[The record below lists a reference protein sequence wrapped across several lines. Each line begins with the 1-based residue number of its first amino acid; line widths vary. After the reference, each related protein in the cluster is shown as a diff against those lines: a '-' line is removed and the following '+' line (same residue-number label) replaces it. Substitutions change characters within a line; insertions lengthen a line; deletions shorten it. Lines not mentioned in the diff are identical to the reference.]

1 VERTAHA
8 TAHGT
13 LPVAVIGL
21 GSIAQK
27 AYLPVLGALP
37 GLDLRL
43 MTRDPDKLARIGRAY
58 RVERLFTDLDALI
71 ASGVRAA
78 FVHAPTE
85 HHHDIVTRL
94 LDAGVDVLVDKP
106 LSYSLG
112 ESRRM
117 TELAR
122 ERGRSL
128 MVGFNR
134 RHAPAYLQALDS
146 PRDLVVLQ
154 KDRRAKT
161 GDVRTI
167 VLDDFIHLVD
177 TLRMLAPEDVEFDVH
192 GKVEDGQLHHA
203 VLRATA
209 PGFTGLAIMNRA
221 GGSAGE
227 VLQTAGADHRLEVV
241 NLTDVIHHD
250 GVPAL
255 RRGAD
260 WEPVGKRRGFEDM
273 CRRFLDAV
281 RTGERI
287 DAQDALVTHEW
298 CEEVVARLLPSQPPS
313 TGD

>member
-1 VERTAHA
+1 MEPVEPTAH
-8 TAHGT
+8 TAADGS

-21 GSIAQK
+21 GGIAQK

-43 MTRDPDKLARIGRAY
+43 MTRDPGKLARIGRAY
-58 RVERLFTDLDALI
+58 RVRHLFTDLDDVI
-71 ASGVRAA
+71 ASGIRAA

-85 HHHDIVTRL
+85 HHHALVTRL
-94 LDAGVDVLVDKP
+94 LEADIDVLVDKP
-106 LSYSLG
+106 LSYSLA

-134 RHAPAYLQALDS
+134 RYAPAYTQALDG

-154 KDRRAKT
+154 KDRHAGT

-177 TLRMLAPEDVEFDVH
+177 TLRMLAPRQADLDVH
-192 GKVEDGQLHHA
+192 GKVVDGQLHHV
-203 VLRATA
+203 VLRAAA
-209 PGFTGLAIMNRA
+209 PGFTGLAVMNRS

-227 VLQTAGADHRLEVV
+227 VLQTAGADRRRDVV
-241 NLTDVIHHD
+241 NLTDVTEHD
-250 GVPAL
+250 GVPSL
-255 RRGAD
+255 RRGSD
-260 WEPVGKRRGFEDM
+260 WEPVGRRRGFEAM
-273 CRRFLDAV
+273 CLRFLDAV
-281 RTGERI
+281 RTGERL
-287 DAQDALVTHEW
+287 DAGDALITHEW
-298 CEEVVARLLPSQPPS
+298 CEEIVTRLTAQPR
-313 TGD
+313 

>member
-1 VERTAHA
+1 M
-8 TAHGT
+8 
-13 LPVAVIGL
+13 PVAVIGL

-37 GLDLRL
+37 DVDLRF
-43 MTRDPDKLARIGRAY
+43 MTRDPEKLARLGRAY
-58 RVERLFTDLDALI
+58 RVRHLFTDLDAVI

-85 HHHDIVTRL
+85 QHHAIVGRL

-106 LSYSLG
+106 LSYRLD
-112 ESRRM
+112 ESRRLV
-117 TELAR
+117 ELAR

-134 RHAPAYLQALDS
+134 RHAPAYLEALDG

-154 KDRRAKT
+154 KDRRART
-161 GDVRTI
+161 GDVRTV

-177 TLRMLAPEDVEFDVH
+177 TLRMLAPDGVALDTH
-192 GKVEDGQLHHA
+192 GKVEDGLLHHV

-209 PGFTGLAIMNRA
+209 PGFTGLAVMNRA

-227 VLQTAGADHRLEVV
+227 VLQTAGADRRLDVV
-241 NLTDVIHHD
+241 NLTDVIRHD
-250 GVPAL
+250 GTPAL
-255 RRGAD
+255 HRGSD
-260 WEPVGKRRGFEDM
+260 WEPVGRRRGFEGM

-281 RTGERI
+281 RTGERL
-287 DAQDALVTHEW
+287 DAGDALVSHEW
-298 CEEVVARLLPSQPPS
+298 CEEVIGRL
-313 TGD
+313 TGR